1 MNARTVIIAAVFV
14 GALFSA
20 PSRAEE
26 GDPKAAFFAK
36 LYASMCMK
44 NLNNLEALRNH
55 LTKNKLPKLPPEK
68 AAIFLN
74 GSDGD
79 AWPVPNQGDLGN
91 FVLALPAGKNL
102 CIVFA
107 RRAGQMDAERLF
119 LDMTSKAPAPLTGEK
134 VIDKK
139 ADTAPNGETHTV
151 SYTWSI
157 PQAPRKMMFTLTT
170 AASEN
175 AQIQAMASAAVV
187 SE

>member
-1 MNARTVIIAAVFV
+1 MNVRIIIIAAVFV

-20 PSRAEE
+20 PLRAEG
-26 GDPKAAFFAK
+26 GDPKAEFFAK

-44 NLNNLEALRNH
+44 NLNNLEALRNQ
-55 LTKNKLPKLPPEK
+55 LTKNNLPKLPPEK
-68 AAIFLN
+68 AALFLN

-79 AWPVPNQGDLGN
+79 AWPVPNQGDFGN
-91 FVLALPAGKNL
+91 FVLVLPAGKNL
-102 CIVFA
+102 CIVYA
-107 RRAGQMDAERLF
+107 RRASQIDVERLF

-134 VIDKK
+134 TIDKR

-151 SYTWSI
+151 SYSWSI

-170 AASEN
+170 AASES
-175 AQIQAMASAAVV
+175 ALLQAMASAAIV